1 LYFSTLCMLKRPYQH
16 IALWGFLVGILFIVF
31 IQFFSGRNINRLAQ
45 LNNDLLNEIRL
56 QNNMHRL
63 ESGILALESDVRGAI
78 VSGDS
83 IFLKNFHVKTINVNK
98 DLAELAG
105 LLNAEQTTS
114 NFSRLQLLVKQKIV
128 FNDSVANIFRTN
140 GKEAAGAVVGTG
152 RGRLLSDS
160 ISFIIAT
167 IDSTKQ
173 AELIAIT
180 NANKRSG
187 MQARI
192 WGIIMG
198 VLACGL
204 LVYAFWYIL
213 NLSSRQQ
220 RIITHLNESE
230 RKIKEASSLKEQFLA
245 NMSHEIRTPMNA
257 IIGFTNI
264 LKRTSLDPEQRRYVQ
279 NIHSAGD
286 NLLALINDI
295 LDLSKIEAGMIQ
307 LEDTNFSLRSLISSI
322 AAMFDEKIKE
332 KNLFLTTEIK
342 ENVPD
347 ILTGDAVR
355 LTQIL
360 INLLSNGIK
369 FTEKGGVKLTVEALK
384 MDKAKAHLRICII
397 DSGIGIAK
405 EKQAAIFERFQQ
417 AEAETTRRF
426 GGTGLGLSIVK
437 QLVELQGGTLTLK
450 SQPGKGSEFTINIE
464 YKLPDEE
471 KMLSEAL
478 AATDMKAVS
487 LKEIKVLIAEDN
499 PMNQQLIK
507 HLMKNWGIQHLI
519 VHNGAEAVEE
529 LKKEN
534 YNLVLMDIQMP
545 EMDGYTATDMI
556 RNELKLQIPI
566 IAMTAHAMMGEKEKC
581 LQLGMNDYISKPL
594 KETILY
600 NIIAQYSYQ
609 GMNI

>member
-1 LYFSTLCMLKRPYQH
+1 MRRPYHH
-16 IALWGFLVGILFIVF
+16 IALWGFLAGILFIVF
-31 IQFFSGRNINRLAQ
+31 IQFFSGRSINHLTQ
-45 LNNDLLNEIRL
+45 LNSDLLKEIRL
-56 QNNMHRL
+56 QNNLHRL
-63 ESGILALESDVRGAI
+63 ESDILVIESDVRGAI
-78 VSGDS
+78 LSRDTV
-83 IFLKNFHVKTINVNK
+83 FLKDFHTKTLNVNK
-98 DLAELAG
+98 DLNELG
-105 LLNAEQTTS
+105 RLLDSENTKNQFSKLNSLAEQ
-114 NFSRLQLLVKQKIV
+114 KIN
-128 FNDSVANIFRTN
+128 FNDSVASIFRIK
-140 GKEAAGAVVGTG
+140 GKEAAEALISTG
-152 RGRLLSDS
+152 RGRILRDS
-160 ISFIIAT
+160 ISFIIAA

-173 AELIAIT
+173 AELVAMT
-180 NANKRSG
+180 EANKRNG
-187 MQARI
+187 IQARI
-192 WGIIMG
+192 WGVIMG
-198 VLACGL
+198 ILACGL

-220 RIITHLNESE
+220 KIITHLNESE

-264 LKRTSLDPEQRRYVQ
+264 LKRTSLEPEQRRYVQ
-279 NIHSAGD
+279 NIHSAGE

-332 KNLFLTTEIK
+332 KNLYLTTEIK
-342 ENVPD
+342 EDVPD
-347 ILTGDAVR
+347 ILNGDAVR

-360 INLLSNGIK
+360 VNLLGNGIK
-369 FTEKGGVKLTVEALK
+369 FTEKGGVKLIVNALK
-384 MDKAKAHLRICII
+384 VEKEKVRLKICVI

-437 QLVELQGGTLTLK
+437 QLIELQGGTLTLY
-450 SQPGKGSEFTINIE
+450 SQPGKGSEFIMEIE

-471 KMLSEAL
+471 KMLSDAL
-478 AATDMKAVS
+478 AAAEVQTVS

-507 HLMKNWGIQHLI
+507 HLMKNWAIQHTI
-519 VHNGAEAVEE
+519 VNNGAEAVEE
-529 LKKEN
+529 LKREN
-534 YNLVLMDIQMP
+534 YSLVLMDIQMP
-545 EMDGYTATDMI
+545 KMDGYTATGVI
-556 RNELKLQIPI
+556 RNELHLNVPI

-581 LQLGMNDYISKPL
+581 LLLGMNDYISKPL

-609 GMNI
+609 GMNL

>member
-1 LYFSTLCMLKRPYQH
+1 MSNRPYHH
-16 IALWGFLVGILFIVF
+16 IALWGFLIGILFIVF
-31 IQFFSGRNINRLAQ
+31 IQFFSGRNINRLTQ
-45 LNNDLLNEIRL
+45 LNSDLVNEIHL
-56 QNNMHRL
+56 QNNLHRL
-63 ESGILALESDVRGAI
+63 ESGVLVLESDVRGAI
-78 VSGDS
+78 VSGDP
-83 IFLKNFHVKTINVNK
+83 IFLKNIHEKTASVNK

-105 LLNAEQTTS
+105 LLNTERTTG
-114 NFSRLQLLVKQKIV
+114 NFDRLQSLVKQKIL
-128 FNDSVANIFRTN
+128 FNDSVANILNSN
-140 GKEAAGAVVGTG
+140 GKEAAEALVGTG
-152 RGRLLSDS
+152 RGRLLRDS
-160 ISFIIAT
+160 ISFIIST
-167 IDSTKQ
+167 IDSLKQ

-180 NANKRSG
+180 NANKKSG

-198 VLACGL
+198 ILACSL

-220 RIITHLNESE
+220 RMIAHLNESE
-230 RKIKEASSLKEQFLA
+230 KKIKEASSLKEQFLA

-264 LKRTSLDPEQRRYVQ
+264 LKRTNLELEQRRYVQ
-279 NIHSAGD
+279 NIHSAGE

-322 AAMFDEKIKE
+322 TAMFDEKIKE
-332 KNLFLTTEIK
+332 KNLYLVTEIND
-342 ENVPD
+342 NVPD

-360 INLLSNGIK
+360 VNLLSNAIK
-369 FTEKGGVKLTVEALK
+369 FTEKGGVKLIIEAIK
-384 MDKAKAHLRICII
+384 ADKTKAKLRIFIN

-405 EKQAAIFERFQQ
+405 EKQATIFERFQQ

-437 QLVELQGGTLTLK
+437 QLIELQGGTLTLN
-450 SQPGKGSEFTINIE
+450 SQPGKGSEFIINIE
-464 YKLPDEE
+464 YRLPDEE

-478 AATDMKAVS
+478 AATEVKTIS

-507 HLMKNWGIQHLI
+507 HLMKNWGIQHTI
-519 VHNGAEAVEE
+519 VNNGVEALEA
-529 LKKEN
+529 LKNDN
-534 YNLVLMDIQMP
+534 YHIVLMDIQMP
-545 EMDGYTATDMI
+545 EMDGYTATEAI
-556 RNELKLQIPI
+556 RHELNLQIPI

-581 LQLGMNDYISKPL
+581 LQMGMNDYISKPL

-600 NIIAQYSYQ
+600 NIIAQYSNH
-609 GMNI
+609 GINL